1 MKTTRYS
8 TSRQKSCQPCSNAK
22 AKCDRKATS
31 CSRCA
36 LRGLACTYS
45 QASLSGGSRLSLD
58 STPEPNVAIAPAT
71 TQKTSSL
78 AGESTTCIQPGVT
91 SLDGLVSP
99 ASTTNLAE
107 DTSRSAHHQRQHQ
120 VTSHTTRGGG
130 SAALQIDFK
139 FSHVDLVCPIN
150 ANDIQNRW
158 LKPYIEV
165 AVLLEQTAKTLSPSI
180 TAFTDRILKSY
191 AAIAVRGGGGH
202 RGSIPPFLHPVHVLH
217 TLPNT
222 PPLATCLSLIR
233 SCEKPL
239 PGSEGVL
246 VEVLQREMNKFY
258 EQYGHN
264 NTCDDDD
271 DDDSAAQLLAAFQ
284 AYLVYTLVLHYRL
297 GKYAFLR
304 QQAIMMHLQE
314 LACACSARGLVC
326 SAEQDGGAQGSRPRW
341 ETWIVA
347 ETKRRTLYT
356 MYLLDNMLTAKEGL
370 PTFLGTEL
378 RGLPAPAGKAL
389 WQASARDEWE
399 KAYNLHLAEWY
410 PEGGGLC
417 IDELWAIPAD
427 MDEAGVVERRRRVD
441 RWLEGVDEFGMMM
454 YAVTSCTHG
463 G

>member
-1 MKTTRYS
+1 MS
-8 TSRQKSCQPCSNAK
+8 P
-22 AKCDRKATS
+22 
-31 CSRCA
+31 
-36 LRGLACTYS
+36 
-45 QASLSGGSRLSLD
+45 
-58 STPEPNVAIAPAT
+58 T
-71 TQKTSSL
+71 TQTSSL
-78 AGESTTCIQPGVT
+78 AGESTCIQPGAG

-99 ASTTNLAE
+99 ASKNLA
-107 DTSRSAHHQRQHQ
+107 DTSRSAHQRRHQ
-120 VTSHTTRGGG
+120 VTSHTTRGG
-130 SAALQIDFK
+130 SAAHALD

-158 LKPYIEV
+158 LKPYIV
-165 AVLLEQTAKTLSPSI
+165 AVRGQTAKTLSPSI
-180 TAFTDRILKSY
+180 TAFTYRILKSY
-191 AAIAVRGGGGH
+191 AAIAVRGGH
-202 RGSIPPFLHPVHVLH
+202 DSIPPFLHPVHVLH

-222 PPLATCLSLIR
+222 PALSTCLSLIR

-246 VEVLQREMNKFY
+246 AEVLQREMNKLY
-258 EQYGHN
+258 EQYGTQ
-264 NTCDDDD
+264 TCDDDD
-271 DDDSAAQLLAAFQ
+271 DDDSAALLAAFQ
-284 AYLVYTLVLHYRL
+284 AYLVYTLVLYYRL
-297 GKYAFLR
+297 HVGRDAADYPFLR
-304 QQAIMMHLQE
+304 LQQAMMHLQE
-314 LACACSARGLVC
+314 IACACSARGLVC
-326 SAEQDGGAQGSRPRW
+326 STEQDGAQGARPRW

-378 RGLPAPAGKAL
+378 RGLPAPASKAL

-417 IDELWAIPAD
+417 IDELWAVPAD
-427 MDEAGVVERRRRVD
+427 MDEAGLVERRRRVD
-441 RWLEGVDEFGMMM
+441 QWLEGVDEFGTMM